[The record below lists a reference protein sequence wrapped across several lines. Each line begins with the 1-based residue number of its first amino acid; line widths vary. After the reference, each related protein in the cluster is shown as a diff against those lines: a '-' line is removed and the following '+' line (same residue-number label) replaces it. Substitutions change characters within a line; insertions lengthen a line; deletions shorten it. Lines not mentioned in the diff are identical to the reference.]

1 MNDTGE
7 RLAIHELYG
16 RYCAAIDGDDRDEL
30 AGCFTPDGVWESNVY
45 GRQEG
50 RAEIATIVDRMAAL
64 GDARPLHQSTSVVVA
79 DLDTESGRA
88 SSTGRWLVQYPGQE
102 GVLVGRYDDEVERG
116 PDGVWRFGVR
126 RLIHPP
132 GTVRRS

>member
-1 MNDTGE
+1 VHDITE

-16 RYCAAIDGDDRDEL
+16 RYCIAVDGDDRDEL

-50 RAEIATIVDRMAAL
+50 RDQIATIVDRMSAL
-64 GDARPLHQSTSVVVA
+64 GDGRPMHQSTSVVVTH
-79 DLDTESGRA
+79 LDTNAGRA
-88 SSTGRWLVQYPGQE
+88 MSTGRWLVQYPGQE
-102 GVLVGRYDDEVERG
+102 GVLVGRYDDEVVRCS
-116 PDGVWRFGVR
+116 DGVWRFEIR

-132 GTVRRS
+132 GTERRT